1 MAIEVERMLVTLE
14 ARIDQYEKNLAKA
27 AGTTD
32 AQLGAIESRGRKME
46 AVFNATTA
54 RGTKG
59 FDALGKVVKTTE
71 VQTGN
76 LAAQFQDIGVQ
87 LAGGQS
93 PFLIAL
99 QQGGQISQAFGSAGV
114 RGALMGVGGA
124 LASLVSPMSLIT
136 IGLIAATGYAI
147 QYFTSVEDTGKKA
160 ELSLAEQESLIQRVA
175 QKWAEA
181 VPGLKAYADELQR
194 VKDAGD
200 LQTAG
205 GIKIAEDQASINKAL
220 DDFISKNQEVVDAI
234 NMAYDATGRSD
245 ASLSQFAA
253 SWAALEAR
261 IRDGTATQDDFTEAT
276 KLLRGAVAD
285 SGGDL
290 DAFGTQFETLAGR
303 ILSSLT
309 ALQQFQ
315 AQMRTALNAG
325 IAAQAQI
332 QNLTTGQINNP
343 NLPDPNFPLPKTG
356 PTPDSRPPIEL
367 EGLPSVSGG
376 SRSAA
381 ASDAERQQKAVTDL
395 IAKLEYERSLVGKS
409 EIEQAK
415 MNALREAGAAATDE
429 QKAKILDL
437 VESTAQ
443 EKAALESV
451 TKALNEVN
459 DAAKDAAGSIIR
471 GLRDGASAAE
481 IMNDVFIKISDR
493 LIDMSLNQIFPTTGG
508 GFLSSL
514 FGGLFGS
521 TSSSTYFPPAPKAPA
536 VSASTSS
543 AWMAKAA
550 NDTGA
555 VSAKRSSG
563 ETVVNLINNSQAT
576 VRQEETTAAGG
587 GRQTNFVIEDSVAGA
602 MRPGSSAN
610 RAMRTNFGMSQRLT
624 KR

>member
-14 ARIDQYEKNLAKA
+14 ARIDQYEKSLAKA
-27 AGTTD
+27 SGTTD
-32 AQLGAIESRGRKME
+32 LQLGAIEARGRKME

-54 RGTKG
+54 RGAKG

-114 RGALMGVGGA
+114 RGALAGVGGA

-147 QYFTSVEDTGKKA
+147 QYFTSVEDTGKEA
-160 ELSLAEQESLIQRVA
+160 SLTLQEQESLIQRVA

-205 GIKIAEDQASINKAL
+205 GIKIAEYQASINKAL
-220 DDFISKNQEVVDAI
+220 DDFIAKNEEVVTAI
-234 NMAYDATGRSD
+234 NLAYDATGRSD
-245 ASLSQFAA
+245 AALSQFAG
-253 SWAALEAR
+253 SWATLEEK
-261 IRDGTATQDDFTEAT
+261 IRDGTATQDDFTDAT
-276 KLLRGAVAD
+276 KLLRSAVAD

-290 DAFGTQFETLAGR
+290 DAFGTQFETLANR
-303 ILSSLT
+303 ILVSLS
-309 ALQQFQ
+309 ALQKFQDQMRVTLATGIATQ
-315 AQMRTALNAG
+315 AQL
-325 IAAQAQI
+325 

-343 NLPDPNFPLPKTG
+343 NLPDPNFQLPGTG

-367 EGLPSVSGG
+367 EGLPAVSAA
-376 SRSAA
+376 RSAA
-381 ASDAERQQKAVTDL
+381 ISDAEKQQKAVSDL

-409 EIEQAK
+409 EVEQAK

-429 QKAKILDL
+429 QKAKIVDL
-437 VESTAQ
+437 VDATAR
-443 EKAALESV
+443 ETAAFESV

-459 DAAKDAAGSIIR
+459 DAAKDAAGTIIR
-471 GLRDGASAAE
+471 GMRDGASAAE
-481 IMNDVFIKISDR
+481 IANDIFIKLSDR
-493 LIDMSLNQIFPTTGG
+493 LIDMSLNSLFTPGSTGLLGNVFG
-508 GFLSSL
+508 GF
-514 FGGLFGS
+514 FGS
-521 TSSSTYFPPAPKAPA
+521 TSSTSYFPPAPKAA
-536 VSASTSS
+536 TSS
-543 AWMAKAA
+543 TVASAARMAKAA
-550 NDTGA
+550 NDSRAMVPANG
-555 VSAKRSSG
+555 G
-563 ETVVNLINNSQAT
+563 GTVVNLINNSSASI
-576 VRQEETTAAGG
+576 RQEETTAPGG
-587 GRQTNFVIEDSVAGA
+587 GRQTSFVIEDTVAGA
-602 MRPGSSAN
+602 IRPGSAAN
-610 RAMRTNFGMSQRLT
+610 RSMRANFGLSQRLI